1 MKTALQQ
8 FRDLIEQSEMVVEDL
23 QDTLPER
30 HQNLITAW
38 RQFFRVAFYTM
49 GAIEDEQ
56 RDAKTCQHHNE
67 CSKERCKCPC
77 HLVNA

>member
-1 MKTALQQ
+1 
-8 FRDLIEQSEMVVEDL
+8 
-23 QDTLPER
+23 
-30 HQNLITAW
+30 
-38 RQFFRVAFYTM
+38 M